1 MYNRDG
7 LQDSP
12 ARGIV
17 GHRRA
22 AAVVKVIKTQ
32 KKKNSF
38 LLKVA
43 VLAFSIYM
51 VAALVN
57 QQIQISEKTRQLSQM
72 QQQLEEQDIR
82 NEELRRSLSDS
93 TEENE
98 DYIERYAREELDYA
112 KPSERVFVNIAG
124 N

>member
-1 MYNRDG
+1 M
-7 LQDSP
+7 
-12 ARGIV
+12 
-17 GHRRA
+17 
-22 AAVVKVIKTQ
+22 KVIKTQ

-38 LLKVA
+38 LLKIA

-57 QQIQISEKTRQLSQM
+57 QQIQISEKTRQLSEM

-112 KPSERVFVNIAG
+112 KASERVFVNIAG